1 VLRRICGR
9 KRWEVTGGWRKLHSN
24 ELYNLYTFPNII
36 SDQIKED
43 EVDWTWTARGWR
55 IHLK

>member
-1 VLRRICGR
+1 VLRRICG
-9 KRWEVTGGWRKLHSN
+9 WEVTGGWRKLHSN
-24 ELYNLYTFPNII
+24 ELYNLYTFTNII

-43 EVDWTWTARGWR
+43 EVDWTWTAHGRR